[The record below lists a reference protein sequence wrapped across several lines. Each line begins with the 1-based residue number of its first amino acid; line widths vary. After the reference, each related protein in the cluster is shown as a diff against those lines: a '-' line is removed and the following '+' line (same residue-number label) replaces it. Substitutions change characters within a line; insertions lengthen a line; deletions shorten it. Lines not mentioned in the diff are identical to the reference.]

1 MKRYF
6 VAAGALLM
14 STSTL
19 AFAADIDPIDKTSFQ
34 SDGVEVTKA
43 SDAHAGKTWNK
54 SLAAA
59 DKAALA
65 SSDGF
70 DDHAQAKL
78 AAAATD
84 SAEAE
89 LAMAPTGEWTDKG
102 ILDETAS
109 AKLQTASHDSAAAEA
124 VAMSDKTSTQTA
136 MGGPIEEGAMTT
148 ASLAPRPAT
157 TNYEPCEPGPG
168 DDRCIQLYEP
178 GVRAQLASWNAPTG
192 GLADHSATTA
202 MGGPYEPVQDHADAS
217 AAAGMGASHDSTM
230 SKDEAA
236 ASWSGDTGQTE
247 IAVHDSSAY
256 QGVGGPAEAQ
266 SGYPPCEPGPGD
278 DRCIQLYERGVTG
291 AGN

>member
-6 VAAGALLM
+6 VAAGALLL

-19 AFAADIDPIDKTSFQ
+19 AFAADIDPIGKTSFQ
-34 SDGVEVTKA
+34 SDGVEVTKT
-43 SDAHAGKTWNK
+43 SDAYAGKTWNK

-59 DKAALA
+59 DKATL
-65 SSDGF
+65 SSADGF
-70 DDHAQAKL
+70 SDPAQAKL
-78 AAAATD
+78 ASAATD

-89 LAMAPTGEWTDKG
+89 LAMAPTGEWADKG
-102 ILDETAS
+102 ALGETAS
-109 AKLQTASHDSAAAEA
+109 AKIQTAAYDSAAAEP
-124 VAMSDKTSTQTA
+124 VAMSDKASGQTA
-136 MGGPIEEGAMTT
+136 MGGPAEEGAVTT
-148 ASLAPRPAT
+148 ASLTPRPAT
-157 TNYEPCEPGPG
+157 TNYAPCEPGPG

-217 AAAGMGASHDSTM
+217 AAAGMGVSQDMAM
-230 SKDEAA
+230 SKDEVVE
-236 ASWSGDTGQTE
+236 SWSGDAGQTE
-247 IAVHDSSAY
+247 IAAHDSSAY
-256 QGVGGPAEAQ
+256 QGVGGPTEMQ
-266 SGYPPCEPGPGD
+266 TGYPPCEPGAGD